1 MDDDEDLKQLRA
13 RRLAELKA
21 QSGGGGG
28 GGSSSGGFPSGMG
41 GSSKDEDERAQRSQM
56 EEMRRTM
63 LTQILDPQARE
74 RLSRVAMVKPEKAR
88 AVEDMLIQLAQSGR
102 LQSKVNEDRVIDL
115 LGQLSE
121 QTQSK
126 TKITFQRRGD
136 YSDDDDDFDL

>member
-28 GGSSSGGFPSGMG
+28 GSSGGFPSGMG
-41 GSSKDEDERAQRSQM
+41 GSSKEDDERAQRSQM

-74 RLSRVAMVKPEKAR
+74 RLSRVAMVKAEKAR
-88 AVEDMLIQLAQSGR
+88 AIEDMLIQMARTGQ

-121 QTQSK
+121 QTQTK
-126 TKITFQRRGD
+126 TKIT
-136 YSDDDDDFDL
+136 